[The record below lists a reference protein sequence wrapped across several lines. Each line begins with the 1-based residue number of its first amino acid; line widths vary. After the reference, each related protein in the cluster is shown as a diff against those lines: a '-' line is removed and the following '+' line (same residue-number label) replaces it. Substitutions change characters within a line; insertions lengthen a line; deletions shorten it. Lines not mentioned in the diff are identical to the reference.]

1 MLNKINIIGAGV
13 CGLFLGYCL
22 KKNGFNPIIYEKD
35 KSLSDNAVSYTHLTL
50 PTICSV

>member
-35 KSLSDNAVSYTHLTL
+35 KALSCLLYTS
-50 PTICSV
+50 PSPRDP